1 MEEKELYGT
10 LTMYGDPELEVVDEL
25 RLAIHD
31 AEGNLVFATY
41 WETAVM
47 EKEEIIKSINV
58 LCSQYGIKELHTIQD
73 ILPPEYEEIDGQQV
87 RVFRIKIFKGRNT
100 QTES

>member
-10 LTMYGDPELEVVDEL
+10 LTMYGDPEEEVVDEL

-41 WETAVM
+41 WETSVM

-58 LCSQYGIKELHTIQD
+58 LCNQYGIKELHTIQD
-73 ILPPEYEEIDGQQV
+73 ILEPEFKEVNGEV
-87 RVFRIKIFKGRNT
+87 MRVFRTKIFK
-100 QTES
+100 

>member
-1 MEEKELYGT
+1 MEKELYGT
-10 LTMYGDPELEVVDEL
+10 LTMYGDPQQEVVDEL

-41 WETAVM
+41 WETSVM

-58 LCSQYGIKELHTIQD
+58 LCSQYGIKELHTIED
-73 ILPPEYEEIDGQQV
+73 ILPPEYEEVDGQKM
-87 RVFRIKIFKGRNT
+87 RVFRTKIFKDN
-100 QTES
+100 S

>member
-10 LTMYGDPELEVVDEL
+10 LTMYGDPQQEVVDEL

-31 AEGNLVFATY
+31 KDGNLVFATY

-47 EKEEIIKSINV
+47 EKDEIIKSINV
-58 LCSQYGIKELHTIQD
+58 LCSQYGIKELHTIEE
-73 ILPPEYEEIDGQQV
+73 ILPPEFEVVDGKQM
-87 RVFRIKIFKGRNT
+87 RVFRTKIFK
-100 QTES
+100 

>member
-1 MEEKELYGT
+1 MEKELYGT
-10 LTMYGDPELEVVDEL
+10 LTMYGDPQQEVVDEL

-41 WETAVM
+41 WETSVM

-58 LCSQYGIKELHTIQD
+58 LCSQYGIKELHTIED
-73 ILPPEYEEIDGQQV
+73 ILPPEYEEVDGRKM
-87 RVFRIKIFKGRNT
+87 RVFRTKIFKDN
-100 QTES
+100 S

>member
-10 LTMYGDPELEVVDEL
+10 LTLYGDPEEDVVDEL

-31 AEGNLVFATY
+31 AQGNLVFATY
-41 WETAVM
+41 WETSVM

-58 LCSQYGIKELHTIQD
+58 LCQQYQIKELHTIED
-73 ILPPEYEEIDGQQV
+73 ILEPEFKVVDGKTM
-87 RVFRIKIFKGRNT
+87 RVFRTKIFNK
-100 QTES
+100 